1 MRSEKP
7 EDFSHVEDEMR
18 SLRDIQPARDPVKAG
33 RGRARYLAQIEQIS
47 VSTSKESRHTF
58 QNRIKKLFGIG
69 KDGYNMSPALISVVT
84 ALVLFFSG
92 GALSVSASQNSLPDE
107 FLFPLKLATEDFR
120 ASLAADEED
129 LFNLELTLSETRLQ
143 ETLKM
148 LEMDRLPDDEQFSRL
163 ETHLNNA
170 LNLAVAAQTKNAG
183 ELQKL
188 QNQLQ
193 EHARLMEQIQ
203 TRADGQTAQAQMRVK
218 AMLES
223 QTSQVNNWIDSA
235 ASHNSNGQNG
245 SLDQT
250 RDQTQDQTRDQTQ
263 DQTRD
268 QTQDQTR
275 DQTQDQTRDQTQD
288 QTRDQTQDQL
298 RLGNGT
304 PTPPATMVPA
314 GNNQNYGSG
323 SNPSGGD
330 TTGSGY
336 SSGIA
341 TGTAGNA
348 GSGNGSS
355 GGGGKGK

>member
-7 EDFSHVEDEMR
+7 EDFLHVEDELR

-33 RGRARYLAQIEQIS
+33 RGRARYLAQIEQMS
-47 VSTSKESRHTF
+47 VSTSNESRHTF
-58 QNRIKKLFGIG
+58 QNRIKQLFGTG
-69 KDGYNMSPALISVVT
+69 KDGYKMSPALISVVT

-92 GALSVSASQNSLPDE
+92 GALSVSASQSSLPDE

-120 ASLAADEED
+120 ASLAANEED
-129 LFNLELTLSETRLQ
+129 LFTLELALSATRLQ
-143 ETLKM
+143 ETLKL
-148 LEMDRLPDDEQFSRL
+148 LELNRVPDDEQFLRL

-193 EHARLMEQIQ
+193 EQTRLMEQLQ
-203 TRADGQTAQAQMRVK
+203 TRDNGQTAQAQMRVK

-223 QTSQVNNWIDSA
+223 QISQVNNWIDSA
-235 ASHNSNGQNG
+235 ASQNSNGQNG

-250 RDQTQDQTRDQTQ
+250 QDQIQDQIQ

-323 SNPSGGD
+323 SNSSGGD

-336 SSGIA
+336 GSGIA

-348 GSGNGSS
+348 GSGNGGS